1 MTQSGKDPS
10 RYRRK
15 KKRGEKVGL
24 FKIKKKDVNGKSCV
38 FFKNTQK
45 REVNIFFTT
54 FEQMSSVGSRGWHT

>member
-15 KKRGEKVGL
+15 KKRGE
-24 FKIKKKDVNGKSCV
+24 DVNGKSCI
-38 FFKNTQK
+38 FLKNTQK

-54 FEQMSSVGSRGWHT
+54 FDQMSSVGSRGWHT